1 MHIIV
6 YRSYYKSIQSM
17 QREEHE
23 MRYYQV
29 AYRGNKLS
37 ISEEDLSFLPR
48 SANWS
53 ENLYTVEGA
62 VESDIQTLNSL
73 EIKGNDIHAVA
84 DELTAIWFDLDT
96 TGCVWEEIVDLEEVE
111 VVYNPATRKFLA
123 VSDIETEPVYMYWND
138 HEFKYVW
145 LPEPEHIV
153 EAGEEPD
160 LTIQGENSRTAVY
173 DISALD
179 GKTAEN
185 VSTCENGRKLKR
197 YSQQGGSYPPRSWTS

>member
-1 MHIIV
+1 
-6 YRSYYKSIQSM
+6 
-17 QREEHE
+17 

-29 AYRGNKLS
+29 AYRGNTLS

-48 SANWS
+48 SSDWS
-53 ENLYTVEGA
+53 QNLYTVEGA
-62 VESDIQTLNSL
+62 VESDIKTLNSL
-73 EIKGNDIHAVA
+73 EIKGNDINAVA
-84 DELTAIWFDLDT
+84 DELTKIWFDLDT
-96 TGCVWEEIVDLEEVE
+96 AGCVWEEIVDLEEAD
-111 VVYNPATRKFLA
+111 VVYDPASHTFLA
-123 VSDIETEPVYMYWND
+123 VSDIETEPVYMYWNG

-185 VSTCENGRKLKR
+185 VFYLREWSQAENIQPTGRIISSKELDKLIEWVR
-197 YSQQGGSYPPRSWTS
+197 NHRRENENE